1 MIKDLRIIDSS
12 MGIAGGSFKSRIFRN
27 DGTDEISVCLKNLS
41 LADYAEKCIEHFNSM
56 PDDMIDKICRSIAEY
71 STKEYEN
78 IRDILE
84 YCPVFELVVDTP
96 ENDEINYLA
105 EGADDRGEIIGIVV
119 KNSRLVYVGVDYGDY
134 L

>member
-12 MGIAGGSFKSRIFRN
+12 MGIAGGSFKSKIFRN

-41 LADYAEKCIEHFNSM
+41 LAGYAEKCIEHFNSM
-56 PDDMIDKICRSIAEY
+56 PDDMVDKICRSIAEC

-84 YCPVFELVVDTP
+84 YCLFFELFVDIP
-96 ENDEINYLA
+96 ENDEISYLA
-105 EGADDRGEIIGIVV
+105 EGEDDRGEIIGIVV
-119 KNSRLVYVGVDYGDY
+119 KNSKPVYVGDDYEKY